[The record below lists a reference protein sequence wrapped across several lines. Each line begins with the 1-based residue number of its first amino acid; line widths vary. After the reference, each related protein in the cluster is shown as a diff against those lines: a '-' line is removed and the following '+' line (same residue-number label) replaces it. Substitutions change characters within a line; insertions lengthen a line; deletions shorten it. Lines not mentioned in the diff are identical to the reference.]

1 MRLFKNI
8 KNNFNAMLVDSPVYV
23 KFLELKKKLANGVLK
38 ALLGIF
44 SVIGPVWNFFFV
56 KKPNGDLE
64 RKPKVHIGTKS

>member
-56 KKPNGDLE
+56 KKPDGHPE